1 MDLQLIFILS
11 LLLSAFFTGIEVA
24 FVNANKIRLELDK
37 KQAILSSKII
47 TLYLGKPVQFIV
59 SMLIGKVLSLVSYA
73 VSFSHFLHPSLSIHL
88 PVYGSL
94 ATEILILT
102 LVILIVGE
110 YLPKIIFRINPNGL
124 LNFFSIP
131 TAFFYILFYPLT
143 ILILGISKK
152 VLKMALNEDYN
163 NLNEKLIFNH
173 IDLDHLLVNNSERTN
188 LSHNKE
194 EIDNE
199 VKLFR
204 NALDFSKVKLRE
216 IMVPR
221 TEMVVMDINSTVE
234 ELLQKFIET
243 GYSRIL
249 FYEENIDNIV
259 GYVHHS
265 VIFSKPESILT
276 NLSKVLIVPETMPAN
291 KLLGLFIQERL
302 SIAIV
307 VDEFGG
313 TSGMVTSEDILEQIF
328 GEIEDEH
335 DTVDIIKKQIK
346 PNEYILSGRADLD
359 DLNERFNFDFKERE
373 EYETLAGFI
382 LYYNESIPKV
392 NTIIEIEK
400 RYRFKILKATH
411 TKIEMV
417 HLHILDNN

>member
-1 MDLQLIFILS
+1 MDLQLVMIVSLILCAYFS
-11 LLLSAFFTGIEVA
+11 GMETA

-37 KQAILSSKII
+37 KKAILPSKVIFR
-47 TLYLGKPVQFIV
+47 YLEKPVQFM
-59 SMLIGKVLSLVSYA
+59 SFLLIGKVLSM
-73 VSFSHFLHPSLSIHL
+73 VSFGLCFFQFVHPLLLTHFSIF
-88 PVYGSL
+88 GSL
-94 ATEILILT
+94 ALEIIIMALILL
-102 LVILIVGE
+102 LVAE

-131 TAFFYILFYPLT
+131 TALFYFLFYPLT
-143 ILILGISKK
+143 LLILGISKA
-152 VLKMALNEDYN
+152 VLKITLGEDYKG
-163 NLNEKLIFNH
+163 LNEKLIFNR
-173 IDLDHLLVNNSERTN
+173 IDLDLMVSKSERSN
-188 LSHNKE
+188 HAPLNE

-204 NALDFSKVKLRE
+204 NAMDFSKVKLRE

-221 TEMVVMDINSTVE
+221 TEIVAMDIHSTVE
-234 ELLQKFIET
+234 ELQQKFIET

-249 FYEENIDNIV
+249 FYEENIDNII
-259 GYVHHS
+259 GYIHHS
-265 VIFSKPESILT
+265 VIFSKPDSIT
-276 NLSKVLIVPETMPAN
+276 SNLSNVLVVPETMPAN

-302 SIAIV
+302 SIAVV

-346 PNEYILSGRADLD
+346 PNEYIISGRAELD
-359 DLNERFNFDFKERE
+359 DLNERFNFDFMERE

-382 LYYNESIPKV
+382 LYHYESIPKV
-392 NTIIEIEK
+392 NTIIEIG

-411 TKIEMV
+411 TKIELV

>member
-1 MDLQLIFILS
+1 MDLQLVIILS
-11 LLLSAFFTGIEVA
+11 LILGAFFSGIEIA

-37 KQAILSSKII
+37 KQAHLVSRLI
-47 TLYLGKPVQFIV
+47 TLYTRKPVHFIA
-59 SMLIGKVLSLVSYA
+59 SLLIGKILSLVSFG
-73 VSFSHFLHPSLSIHL
+73 VGLLQFLHPLLSIYF

-94 ATEILILT
+94 AIEILILT
-102 LVILIVGE
+102 LAILLVAE
-110 YLPKIIFRINPNGL
+110 FLPKILFVINPNGL

-131 TAFFYILFYPLT
+131 TAFFYFIFYPFTL
-143 ILILGISKK
+143 ILLGISKK
-152 VLKMALNEDYN
+152 ILKIVLDEDYS
-163 NLNEKLIFNH
+163 NLNAKLLFNRF
-173 IDLDHLLVNNSERTN
+173 DLDHLLVNSSERTN
-188 LSHNKE
+188 LSQNNE

-221 TEMVVMDINSTVE
+221 TEMAVMDINSTVE

-259 GYVHHS
+259 GYIHQS
-265 VIFSKPESILT
+265 VIFSKPESIAS
-276 NLSKVLIVPETMPAN
+276 NLSNVLTVPETMPAN
-291 KLLGLFIQERL
+291 KLLGLFVQERL

-359 DLNERFNFDFKERE
+359 DLNEHFNFDFKERE

-382 LYYNESIPKV
+382 LYHYESIPKV
-392 NTIIEIEK
+392 NTIIEIG

-411 TKIEMV
+411 TKIELV

>member
-1 MDLQLIFILS
+1 MDLQLVIILS
-11 LLLSAFFTGIEVA
+11 LLLCAFFSGMEHA
-24 FVNANKIRLELDK
+24 FVGANKIRLELDK
-37 KQAILSSKII
+37 KQATLASRII
-47 TLYLGKPVQFIV
+47 TIFTQKPVHFAAA
-59 SMLIGKVLSLVSYA
+59 MLFGKVLSSVSYGLC
-73 VSFSHFLHPSLSIHL
+73 FFMYLHPLLSIHL
-88 PVYGSL
+88 PVYASL
-94 ATEILILT
+94 AIETVILT
-102 LVILIVGE
+102 LILLLAGE
-110 YLPKIIFRINPNGL
+110 YLPKLIFRINPNGL
-124 LNFFSIP
+124 LNFFSLP
-131 TAFFYILFYPLT
+131 AFFFYFLFYPFSFLV
-143 ILILGISKK
+143 LGVSKK
-152 VLKMALNEDYN
+152 ILKIALNENYN
-163 NLNEKLIFNH
+163 SWNEKLLFTPVG
-173 IDLDHLLVNNSERTN
+173 LDHRLNNSERTSLAQN
-188 LSHNKE
+188 PE

-221 TEMVVMDINSTVE
+221 TEMVVMDIHSTVE

-259 GYVHHS
+259 GYIHHS
-265 VIFSKPESILT
+265 VIFSKPESIAS
-276 NLSKVLIVPETMPAN
+276 NLSKVLVVPETLPAN
-291 KLLGLFIQERL
+291 KLLGMFVQERL

-335 DTVDIIKKQIK
+335 DTVDIIKKRIK
-346 PNEYILSGRADLD
+346 PNEYIISGRAELD

-382 LYYNESIPKV
+382 LYHYESIPKV
-392 NTIIEIEK
+392 NTVIEIE

-411 TKIEMV
+411 TKIELV